1 MADKT
6 QGGISAASLPVR
18 ARFARLLRL
27 IPRPS
32 TNYAFQPIRPSP
44 YDLLPPNPV
53 IYDVGGRNAR
63 GRYSF
68 GPPPRDSKI
77 ICVDLVPE
85 PGVDIVADAHDL
97 SIVPSGSVDCV
108 LLVQMLTYCHTPQ
121 RVVDEAFRILRP
133 GGILY
138 IGAAF
143 LLKMAPDPA
152 DYYRFTPAALV
163 HLCRQFEVL
172 ASGSTRGPASTMC
185 DLLIRYLALLL
196 CCNRDRLYGVLV
208 EVFRCALAWT
218 KHFDRI
224 IAHWRVAQSL
234 YGNSYVVARKPG

>member
-53 IYDVGGRNAR
+53 IYDVGGRDAR

-77 ICVDLVPE
+77 ICV
-85 PGVDIVADAHDL
+85 
-97 SIVPSGSVDCV
+97 
-108 LLVQMLTYCHTPQ
+108 
-121 RVVDEAFRILRP
+121 
-133 GGILY
+133 
-138 IGAAF
+138 
-143 LLKMAPDPA
+143 
-152 DYYRFTPAALV
+152 
-163 HLCRQFEVL
+163 
-172 ASGSTRGPASTMC
+172 
-185 DLLIRYLALLL
+185 ALLPPPPL
-196 CCNRDRLYGVLV
+196 HILPAPHHLT
-208 EVFRCALAWT
+208 L
-218 KHFDRI
+218 
-224 IAHWRVAQSL
+224 L
-234 YGNSYVVARKPG
+234 P